1 MRRQRV
7 RPPIA
12 ITAIAA
18 IAGVLVLV
26 PSAVASVR
34 HAGARADTGWSTTA
48 KDLRGRNGE
57 RSTFTC
63 PANGQAFTVWGSDTY
78 TDDSS
83 ICTAAVH
90 AGRITFARGGTVTIE
105 IRSGQSSYAGSTRNG
120 VTTRAYGSWGGSYV
134 IVGATPG

>member
-1 MRRQRV
+1 MRKQRV
-7 RPPIA
+7 RPPIV
-12 ITAIAA
+12 IAATVA

-26 PSAVASVR
+26 PFAPASVR
-34 HAGARADTGWSTTA
+34 HAGAQADTGWSAVA

-63 PANGQAFTVWGSDTY
+63 PANGQAFPVWGTDIY

-105 IRSGQSSYAGSTRNG
+105 IRPAQSSYAGSTRNG
-120 VTTRAYGSWGGSYV
+120 VSTRSYGSWGGSYV
-134 IVGATPG
+134 IVGAIPG